1 MIRSIL
7 GVALLCCCSL
17 FANAQS
23 NTLTINNTTPC
34 TIYITVY
41 GTTNGNGCATD
52 YKTPVYAITPGSTF
66 YSDPTAVPSGI
77 HGSGTLGAT
86 DKFTMVRV
94 YSSDTHGSC
103 TVSNAAMSD
112 CATGSSSSVTSFTF
126 DDTFCTT
133 CATADLDYVVI
144 GNDAILTIQ

>member
-1 MIRSIL
+1 MIKSIL

-23 NTLTINNTTPC
+23 STLTINNMTTC
-34 TIYITVY
+34 TIYLTVY

-52 YKTPVYAITPGSTF
+52 YKTPVYSIGPGST
-66 YSDPTAVPSGI
+66 YYGDPTAVPSGLQ
-77 HGSGTLGAT
+77 GSGTLGTT
-86 DKFTMVRV
+86 DKFTMVRL
-94 YSSDTHGSC
+94 YSSNPSGICGLVD
-103 TVSNAAMSD
+103 AAMSD

-126 DDTFCTT
+126 EDNTCTA
-133 CATADLDYVVI
+133 CGSADLDYVVI